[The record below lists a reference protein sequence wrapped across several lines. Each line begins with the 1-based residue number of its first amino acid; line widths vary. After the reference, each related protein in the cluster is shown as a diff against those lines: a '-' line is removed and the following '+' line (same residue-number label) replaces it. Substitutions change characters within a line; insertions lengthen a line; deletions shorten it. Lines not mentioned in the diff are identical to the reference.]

1 LTSASGVEFPGEP
14 APTALSHASRDGKTL
29 WHAGIGRVGNSPV
42 TYELDGRQY
51 VLIGGGSALYAFALP
66 EPR

>member
-1 LTSASGVEFPGEP
+1 MAVRTS
-14 APTALSHASRDGKTL
+14 DGTTL
-29 WHAGIGRVGNSPV
+29 WRSGIGRVGNSPI

-51 VLIGGGSALYAFALP
+51 VVMGGGTALYAFVLP